1 MKSKPALFSIILLAT
16 VLISFKDKNEIKQ
29 CYISFKSASGLVAT
43 NPDRLPEG
51 TEKYRTVSTANGG
64 VSVTRTDGYRILY
77 NNDKKAPFV
86 NLKVELSE
94 EKSYNLDKKKLLEN
108 LFFLASHTTGM
119 ESKNLI
125 ELKFN
130 GYTVYGINRATIETG
145 NILGTF
151 ILFPGNNTTIY
162 FYFNNME
169 LEYRN
174 FTSLS
179 DYKKQRDRFINEYT
193 KYLNTCKGK

>member
-29 CYISFKSASGLVAT
+29 CYISFKSASGLVAA

-64 VSVTRTDGYRILY
+64 VNVTRTDGYRILY

-108 LFFLASHTTGM
+108 LIFLASHTTGM